1 MTKSQLIENLSEK
14 LPETLSKKDA
24 ELIVNI
30 IFSDMSEALKKGDK
44 IEIRGLGTFK
54 VITRKARVGR
64 NPKTGEK
71 VDVLEK
77 KAVFFKPGKELK
89 ERADN

>member
-1 MTKSQLIENLSEK
+1 MTKSQLIDKLSDK
-14 LPETLSKKDA
+14 LADTLSKKDA

-30 IFSDMSEALKKGDK
+30 LFRDMSNALKSGDK
-44 IEIRGLGTFK
+44 IEIRGLGSFK
-54 VITRKARVGR
+54 VISRRERIGR

-71 VDVLEK
+71 VRVPQK

-89 ERADN
+89 DRADN

>member
-1 MTKSQLIENLSEK
+1 MTKSELIESLSEK
-14 LPETLSKKDA
+14 LSDSLNKKDA

-30 IFSDMSEALKKGDK
+30 IFKEMSKALKDGEK
-44 IEIRGLGTFK
+44 IEIRGLGSFK
-54 VITRKARVGR
+54 IISRRSRIGR

-71 VDVLEK
+71 VSVPEK

>member
-1 MTKSQLIENLSEK
+1 MTKSELIESLFEK
-14 LPETLSKKDA
+14 LSDTLSKKDA

-30 IFSDMSEALKKGDK
+30 IFKEMSKALKEGDK
-44 IEIRGLGTFK
+44 IEIRGLGSFK
-54 VITRKARVGR
+54 IISRRSRIGR
-64 NPKTGEK
+64 NPKSGEK
-71 VDVLEK
+71 VSVPEK

>member
-1 MTKSQLIENLSEK
+1 MTKSELIESLSEK
-14 LPETLSKKDA
+14 LSDSLNKKDA

-30 IFSDMSEALKKGDK
+30 IFKEMSRALRDGEK
-44 IEIRGLGTFK
+44 IEIRGLGSFK
-54 VITRKARVGR
+54 IISRRSRIGR

-71 VDVLEK
+71 VSVPEK

>member
-14 LPETLSKKDA
+14 LPESLSKKDA

-30 IFSDMSEALKKGDK
+30 IFRDMSEALKNGEK
-44 IEIRGLGTFK
+44 IEIRGLGSFK
-54 VITRKARVGR
+54 VITRKARIGR

-71 VDVLEK
+71 VEVHEK

>member
-1 MTKSQLIENLSEK
+1 MTKSQLIDKLSEK
-14 LPETLSKKDA
+14 LTDTLSKKDA

-30 IFSDMSEALKKGDK
+30 LFRDMSDALKNGDK
-44 IEIRGLGTFK
+44 IEIRGLGSFK
-54 VITRKARVGR
+54 VISRRERVGR

-71 VDVLEK
+71 VSVPEK

-89 ERADN
+89 DRADN

>member
-1 MTKSQLIENLSEK
+1 MTKSQLIDKLSDK
-14 LPETLSKKDA
+14 LADTLSKKDA

-30 IFSDMSEALKKGDK
+30 LFQDMSNALKSGDK
-44 IEIRGLGTFK
+44 IEIRGLGSFK
-54 VITRKARVGR
+54 VISRRERIGR

-71 VDVLEK
+71 VRVPEK

-89 ERADN
+89 DRADN

>member
-1 MTKSQLIENLSEK
+1 MTKSELIESLFEK
-14 LPETLSKKDA
+14 LSDSLSKKDA

-30 IFSDMSEALKKGDK
+30 IFKEMSKALKEGDK
-44 IEIRGLGTFK
+44 IEIRGLGSFK
-54 VITRKARVGR
+54 IISRRSRVGR
-64 NPKTGEK
+64 NPKSGEK
-71 VDVLEK
+71 VSVPEK

>member
-1 MTKSQLIENLSEK
+1 MTKSELIESLFEK
-14 LPETLSKKDA
+14 SSDTLSKKDA

-30 IFSDMSEALKKGDK
+30 IFKEMAKALKEGDK
-44 IEIRGLGTFK
+44 IEIRGLGSFK
-54 VITRKARVGR
+54 VIIRRSRIGR
-64 NPKTGEK
+64 NPKSGEK
-71 VDVLEK
+71 VSVPEK